1 MVTFDEF
8 KNGQGADTM
17 NEGLFD
23 KLIGMFS
30 RITGLFKD
38 PAKLDKSIESTMDQL
53 GEGKTK
59 KFIPKQAK
67 PNESFIVQMG
77 DPKKPESRYTMA
89 LTKLADLPDGSGLFQ
104 ITGTTSKEMLKALT
118 GSEKLEDLG
127 KNSIRAMM
135 PVGGIEKGKV
145 ITMKLL
151 KNVIPGGKDYITKV
165 PVIGTVPSKDVEMNI
180 TKTKSV
186 K

>member
-1 MVTFDEF
+1 MITFDEF
-8 KNGQGADTM
+8 RNGGDAV

-23 KLIGMFS
+23 KLTSMFS
-30 RITGLFKD
+30 KITGLFKD
-38 PAKLDKSIESTMDQL
+38 PAKLDKGIESTMQQL

-67 PNESFIVQMG
+67 ASESFIIQMG
-77 DPKKPESRYTMA
+77 DPKKPETKYSMS

-118 GSEKLEDLG
+118 GSEKIEDLA
-127 KNSIRAMM
+127 KNNVMTMISAN
-135 PVGGIEKGKV
+135 GIEKGKTA
-145 ITMKLL
+145 TMKLL

-165 PVIGTVPSKDVEMNI
+165 PVIGTVPGKDVETNI
-180 TKTKSV
+180 AKV